1 VCYNALQIKQE
12 GGTSNMPKI
21 GPLELVI
28 VLVIVLLIFG
38 VGRLGQ
44 LGRDLGEGIREFRK
58 GISGDEGEGAEAPKE
73 KAESEEA

>member
-1 VCYNALQIKQE
+1 
-12 GGTSNMPKI
+12 MPKI

-58 GISGDEGEGAEAPKE
+58 GISGDEEKSAEKPAEKTDAGEET
-73 KAESEEA
+73 